1 MKMFVS
7 VILLI
12 FHFVGH
18 LSGQADDQYRNKNW
32 NPKAGKYYF
41 STQITYSYHNDSAED
56 DYNRSG
62 EISIYIDE
70 KSGTF
75 LFTKESYGNTGEMVD
90 FVIADQQGNYIF
102 GYTDEHGKKLRETL
116 KSYKTSDKIF
126 QSKNVESDFKK
137 YCKPTGKTKI
147 FGENKYGWPEFK
159 GTEYNI
165 NDMLSDSSTVFLTAS
180 KYSFLPVFLFNQLQ
194 SETKLPVN
202 FDFSKKLP
210 SKNLILQHSYVLD
223 GSISSYT
230 LISSSPTEYFIDLG
244 SYRVLKK

>member
-41 STQITYSYHNDSAED
+41 STQLTYSYHNDSAED

-90 FVIADQQGNYIF
+90 FVVADQQGNFIF
-102 GYTDEHGKKLRETL
+102 GYTDEHGKKQRETM
-116 KSYKTSDKIF
+116 KSYSGADKNN
-126 QSKNVESDFKK
+126 QSKKVENDFNK
-137 YCKPTGKTKI
+137 YCQPTGNTKR
-147 FGENKYGWPEFK
+147 FGENKYGWPVFK
-159 GTEYNI
+159 GTEYKMNV
-165 NDMLSDSSTVFLTAS
+165 MLSDSSTVFITTS

-202 FDFSKKLP
+202 FNFSKKLP
-210 SKNLILQHSYVLD
+210 SKNLILQHSYVLE
-223 GSISSYT
+223 GSVSSFT
-230 LISSSPTEYFIDLG
+230 LISASPTEYFIDL
-244 SYRVLKK
+244 SDYRVLKK

>member
-75 LFTKESYGNTGEMVD
+75 LFTKESFGNTGEMVD

-116 KSYKTSDKIF
+116 KSYKASDKNF
-126 QSKNVESDFKK
+126 QSKKVENDFNK
-137 YCKPTGKTKI
+137 YCQPTGNTKR
-147 FGENKYGWPEFK
+147 FGENKYGWPAFK
-159 GTEYNI
+159 GTEYRM
-165 NDMLSDSSTVFLTAS
+165 NDMLSDSSTVFITAS

-194 SETKLPVN
+194 IETKLPVN
-202 FDFSKKLP
+202 FDFSKILP
-210 SKNLILQHSYVLD
+210 SKNLILQRSYVLE
-223 GSISSYT
+223 GSVSSFT
-230 LISSSPTEYFIDLG
+230 LISASPTEYFIDL
-244 SYRVLKK
+244 SDYRVLKK